1 MDIHMTIV
9 ETNKIVQIGIAN
21 IVHIVN
27 AEDIRLMNA
36 DPDKDVQ
43 THDNHH
49 RTIHVTNVGQIN
61 ILGKIVHTDI
71 L

>member
-1 MDIHMTIV
+1 MTIV

-21 IVHIVN
+21 IAHIVN

-36 DPDKDVQ
+36 DPVKDVTTQ

-49 RTIHVTNVGQIN
+49 HTILATNVSQIN
-61 ILGKIVHTDI
+61 ILNIVYTF
-71 L
+71 